1 MNTEIIKSKV
11 LQSFRCVLNDESL
24 YLLLTKSSFDIFL
37 CGGFVRNV
45 ILGINN
51 SFNDI
56 DLFFQC
62 KDYELSFFVKEISN
76 YGEVKLGPFGAP
88 RLFLK
93 DKKIGYIDIVPFSCF
108 KVSKNPISDINQLL
122 ENFDFTA
129 NAIGL
134 SLKEKILY
142 DPLNAL
148 SDIDN
153 KILRAVRLDFPDKK
167 VALNISLSTL
177 SVFWFRLLTYQYK
190 LDFNF
195 DENTY
200 RWICQN
206 KFRYDDL
213 KLFEEYFFK
222 PEFSRSILK
231 EMNLA

>member
-1 MNTEIIKSKV
+1 MNTEIIKNKV
-11 LQSFRCVLNDESL
+11 LHTFRRVLDDENL
-24 YLLLTKSSFDIFL
+24 FLLLTKSSFDIFL

-45 ILGINN
+45 ILGIDN
-51 SFNDI
+51 SFSDI

-62 KDYELSFFVKEISN
+62 KDSELNFFVREISN
-76 YGEVKLGPFGAP
+76 YGGVELGPFGAP
-88 RLFLK
+88 RLLLK

-108 KVSKNPISDINQLL
+108 KVSKEPINDINQLL

-134 SLKEKILY
+134 SLKDNILY

-148 SDIDN
+148 SDISN
-153 KILRAVRLDFPDKK
+153 KILRAVRFDFPDKQ
-167 VALNISLSTL
+167 VSLNISLSTL
-177 SVFWFRLLTYQYK
+177 SVFWFRLLTYQHK
-190 LDFNF
+190 LDFSF
-195 DENTY
+195 DVDTY

-213 KLFEEYFFK
+213 MLFEQYFFK
-222 PEFSRSILK
+222 PEFSVSVLK